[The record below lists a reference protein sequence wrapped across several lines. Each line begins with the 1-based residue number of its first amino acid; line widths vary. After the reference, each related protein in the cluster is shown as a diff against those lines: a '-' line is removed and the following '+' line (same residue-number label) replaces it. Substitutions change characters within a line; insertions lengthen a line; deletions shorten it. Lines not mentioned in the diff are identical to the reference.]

1 MLDEQVDDALV
12 ARVQRVVAGALPAP
26 VDRVPRRACV
36 VVGRR
41 VAGAREVLELPPID
55 RVRLDRT
62 QIRVLEAVG
71 LLDPLDRLDRVDR
84 LDRLR
89 GRLPIIF

>member
-36 VVGRR
+36 VVGD
-41 VAGAREVLELPPID
+41 ALQARD
-55 RVRLDRT
+55 G
-62 QIRVLEAVG
+62 G
-71 LLDPLDRLDRVDR
+71 LS
-84 LDRLR
+84 
-89 GRLPIIF
+89 GG